1 MVNLDLEIIFWL
13 ILLIYIGVKLTQI
26 KKGPK
31 QQF

>member
-13 ILLIYIGVKLTQI
+13 ILLMYTGLRLTQI